1 MAEPPGA
8 LAPGRLRLVQVALGA
23 HPTSEGWE
31 EGTSFPSF
39 LSPGGYP
46 VAPVHSRSL
55 ERRSDCG

>member
-8 LAPGRLRLVQVALGA
+8 LAPGRLRLVHVALGA

-31 EGTSFPSF
+31 EGTRFPSF

-46 VAPVHSRSL
+46 
-55 ERRSDCG
+55 RRPGALP